1 MKLRKWY
8 EDEGMAV
15 DKTSEVYKALQKKG
29 FPDEF
34 CAEIAYKYMN
44 TEFTSNRMLGY
55 LYGMS
60 QISVEELVDEMFA
73 IISDRDRLVEK
84 HKTEHA
90 QSRINELY
98 RDGL

>member
-1 MKLRKWY
+1 
-8 EDEGMAV
+8 MAL
-15 DKTSEVYKALQKKG
+15 DKTSEVYRALQEKD

-44 TEFTSNRMLGY
+44 TEFTADRMLGY
-55 LYGMS
+55 LYRMS
-60 QISVEELVDEMFA
+60 QPSVEEVVDEMFA

-84 HKTEHA
+84 HRSEQA
-90 QSRINELY
+90 QSRINEIY

>member
-1 MKLRKWY
+1 
-8 EDEGMAV
+8 MAL
-15 DKTSEVYKALQKKG
+15 DKSSEVYRALQEKA

-44 TEFTSNRMLGY
+44 TEFTSDRMLGY
-55 LYGMS
+55 LYRMS
-60 QISVEELVDEMFA
+60 QPSVEEVVDEMFA

-84 HKTEHA
+84 HRSEQAH
-90 QSRINELY
+90 SRINEIY

>member
-1 MKLRKWY
+1 
-8 EDEGMAV
+8 MAL
-15 DKTSEVYKALQKKG
+15 DKSAEVYRALQEKD

-44 TEFTSNRMLGY
+44 TEFTADRMLGY
-55 LYGMS
+55 LYRMS
-60 QISVEELVDEMFA
+60 QPSVEEVVDEMFA

-84 HKTEHA
+84 HRSEQA
-90 QSRINELY
+90 QSRINEIY

>member
-1 MKLRKWY
+1 
-8 EDEGMAV
+8 MAL
-15 DKTSEVYKALQKKG
+15 DKSSEVYRTLQKRG
-29 FPDEF
+29 FPEEF

-44 TEFTSNRMLGY
+44 TEFTSDRMLGY
-55 LYGMS
+55 LYRMS
-60 QISVEELVDEMFA
+60 QPSVEEVVDEMFA

-84 HKTEHA
+84 HRSEHA